1 MNISDL
7 KIAIARLNASVGHGP
22 KIARVQV
29 SPEFFELVKENYSPS
44 CFLVDQGPD
53 KPAIKGED
61 FKQ

>member
-1 MNISDL
+1 MNTSDL
-7 KIAIARLNASVGHGP
+7 KIAIARLNASVGYGP

-53 KPAIKGED
+53 KAAIKGED
-61 FKQ
+61 FRQ